1 MKLKLSF
8 FILLISCKLSAQ
20 TIYQNKVYK
29 DYIKT
34 VECYNSSKE
43 QSLPIINLKSNETL
57 TFGFDDLRGSQRN
70 YSYSV
75 EHCTWDWKPSRINV
89 LDYIEGIQQDILFNY
104 RYSFNTLVKFTH
116 YQLNFPN
123 EQMKV
128 KIGGNYILKIFEDND
143 PDKVVITQR
152 FHVLNNTVN
161 IGAELVPATTLS
173 DRDTKQK
180 INFSLYHQNPIN
192 NPYLE
197 IKVVVMQNYIPQT
210 AIINTKPS
218 FVRPGTLVYNDINT
232 NHFFGGNEFR
242 KFDTRSFRYKAE
254 HVADIYRDSTQNV
267 ILSIDLPNSSKR
279 YSQQFDE
286 DGKFYIRNTD
296 GRDNT
301 TDSDYA
307 YVLFTL
313 AAEPP
318 TNKGEVYVFGKFN
331 NYNLEPANRLQY
343 ESSRGRYYG
352 NILLKQGVYD
362 FKYVWVDE
370 KGLDDTVFEGSFFE
384 TENTYQL
391 LAYYRK
397 PGSRYDDLVGFSN
410 ISTTQN
416 KK

>member
-152 FHVLNNTVN
+152 FYVLNNTVN

-197 IKVVVMQNYIPQT
+197 VKVVVMQNYIPQT

-318 TNKGEVYVFGKFN
+318 TNKGEVYVFGRFN

>member
-197 IKVVVMQNYIPQT
+197 VKVVVMQNYIPQT

-242 KFDTRSFRYKAE
+242 KFGTRSFRYKAE

-318 TNKGEVYVFGKFN
+318 TNKGEVYVFGRFN

>member
-197 IKVVVMQNYIPQT
+197 VKVVVMQNYIPQT

-318 TNKGEVYVFGKFN
+318 TNKGEVYVFGRFN